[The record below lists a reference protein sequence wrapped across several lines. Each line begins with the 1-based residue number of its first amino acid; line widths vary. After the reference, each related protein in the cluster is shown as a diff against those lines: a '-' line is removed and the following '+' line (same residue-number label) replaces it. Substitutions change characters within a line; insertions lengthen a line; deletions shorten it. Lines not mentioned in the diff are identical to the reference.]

1 MHYYKELPEGYINK
15 YVIDAKRK
23 KDSLLLSLFSILLF
37 GWVAVILLL
46 VRKISFIDVIR
57 KSIEQQRFST
67 IMLLI
72 AFILFLFI
80 YFILHELIHGLFY
93 KLFTHQK
100 LTFGFTLTVAFC
112 GVPEIYCD
120 KLVMLVTILAPFTVF
135 FAIFLPLSLILPP
148 DSLACLLSIVFLGV
162 HVGGCVG
169 DLFGAFILLRSPKDV
184 LVNDTGAKQ
193 TFYVKE
199 EIRQEESYEE
209 SSEESQPQQPEE
221 DSKTE

>member
-80 YFILHELIHGLFY
+80 YFILH
-93 KLFTHQK
+93 
-100 LTFGFTLTVAFC
+100 
-112 GVPEIYCD
+112 
-120 KLVMLVTILAPFTVF
+120 
-135 FAIFLPLSLILPP
+135 
-148 DSLACLLSIVFLGV
+148 
-162 HVGGCVG
+162 
-169 DLFGAFILLRSPKDV
+169 
-184 LVNDTGAKQ
+184 
-193 TFYVKE
+193 
-199 EIRQEESYEE
+199 
-209 SSEESQPQQPEE
+209 
-221 DSKTE
+221 